1 MACPVDLQTL
11 QRLFALWADS
21 AQALANGDTVNT
33 AEVRAK
39 ARAMLR
45 DFADAVLRA
54 IAHKNSLQG
63 E

>member
-1 MACPVDLQTL
+1 MACPMDLQTL

-33 AEVRAK
+33 AEVRAE

-45 DFADAVLRA
+45 DFADAVIRA
-54 IAHKNSLQG
+54 HAHKIRL
-63 E
+63 EAE